1 MSRSSR
7 PHGTHRQRRVKTA
20 VWVVFGLAFQ
30 LAVALGSTAAEA
42 ATKIGIIVFDGVLT
56 SDVTAPIEVF
66 GAASKQ
72 SWFSSYEVVTIAIDK
87 KTITTEEGLTIVAG
101 ATIKDKLDLDAL
113 IVPSSYDMAPLL
125 ANESLIAFIKSRGT
139 EASWVASNC
148 SGAWLLAQSGLLD
161 GRNAT
166 TWSGGEEKMQ
176 ARYPKV
182 KVQFDKNVVVD
193 GKFITSNG
201 GPVSYEGAFAML
213 ARMTSAKNA
222 KQISDRIQFN
232 RIKPRLDLDSKP

>member
-1 MSRSSR
+1 MTRIR
-7 PHGTHRQRRVKTA
+7 LAGRQRMVKTA
-20 VWVVFGLAFQ
+20 VWAVFGLVFQ
-30 LAVALGSTAAEA
+30 LAVMLGPTAAQA

-66 GAASKQ
+66 GAATKHA
-72 SWFSSYEVVTIAIDK
+72 WFSSYEVVTIAIDR
-87 KTITTEEGLTIVAG
+87 KTITTEEGLTMVAS
-101 ATIKDKLDLDAL
+101 ATISDKLDLDAL

-125 ANESLIAFIKSRGT
+125 ANESLIAFIKSQGT

-166 TWSGGEEKMQ
+166 TWAGGEAKMQ

-182 KVQFDKNVVVD
+182 NVQFDKNVVVD

-213 ARMTSAKNA
+213 SRMTSAVNA
-222 KQISDRIQFN
+222 RKIADRIQYT
-232 RIKPRLDLDSKP
+232 RIKPQLDLGPKS

>member
-1 MSRSSR
+1 MTGIRLTGRRRMVRSAAL
-7 PHGTHRQRRVKTA
+7 VA
-20 VWVVFGLAFQ
+20 LGLAIQ
-30 LAVALGSTAAEA
+30 LAVVLGPATGKA

-66 GAASKQ
+66 GAATKQ
-72 SWFSSYEVVTIAIDK
+72 SWFSSYEVVTIAVDK
-87 KTITTEEGLTIVAG
+87 KTITTEEGLTMTAN
-101 ATIKDKLDLDAL
+101 ATIKDQLDLDAL

-125 ANESLIAFIKSRGT
+125 ANRSLIAFIRSQGT
-139 EASWVASNC
+139 AASWVASNC
-148 SGAWLLAQSGLLD
+148 SGAWLVAQSGLLD

-166 TWSGGEEKMQ
+166 TWSGGEAKMQ

-182 KVQFDKNVVVD
+182 NVQFDRNVVVD

-213 ARMTSAKNA
+213 SRMTSPAHARKIA
-222 KQISDRIQFN
+222 DRIQFT
-232 RIKPRLDLDSKP
+232 RLKPQLDLGPKS